1 MNNKTILIC
10 DDEKHMLR
18 LLSFT
23 LSKTG
28 CRVESV
34 SDGDQALA
42 RVAQGGI
49 DLLVIDVMMPG
60 KDGFETVRELRR
72 MKEGAT
78 LPIIILTARGAAT
91 MRDEAG
97 QLGVSHFVTKPFSPI
112 QIQEQVKLLLDET

>member
-1 MNNKTILIC
+1 MNKTILIC

-23 LSKTG
+23 LGKTG
-28 CRVESV
+28 CAVETV

-42 RVAQGGI
+42 RIARGGV

-72 MKEGAT
+72 MPEGNK
-78 LPIIILTARGAAT
+78 LPVIILTARGAST
-91 MRDEAG
+91 TRDEAG

-112 QIQEQVKLLLDET
+112 QIQEQVNHLLGLG

>member
-1 MNNKTILIC
+1 MNKTILIC

-23 LSKTG
+23 LGKTG
-28 CRVESV
+28 CTVESV

-42 RVAQGGI
+42 RIARGGV

-60 KDGFETVRELRR
+60 KDGFETVRELRQ
-72 MKEGAT
+72 MPEGEKM
-78 LPIIILTARGAAT
+78 PVIILTARGAST
-91 MRDEAG
+91 TRDEAG

-112 QIQEQVKLLLDET
+112 QIQEQVKHLLGLG